1 MDNKEIVIRIKQ
13 IRDKANLSAR
23 ELSLRLGK
31 NDCYINKIES
41 SQFVPPID
49 MLLQIIECCNSTP
62 EEFFHRDLLSY
73 QKDRTLLDYFSKLTP
88 KQKDAILNL
97 YQDR

>member
-13 IRDKANLSAR
+13 LRDKANLSAR
-23 ELSLRLGK
+23 ELSLRLGQ

-41 SQFVPPID
+41 LQFVPPID
-49 MLLQIIECCNSTP
+49 MLLQIIECCHSTP
-62 EEFFHRDLLSY
+62 EEFFYHDLLSY
-73 QKDRTLLDYFSKLTP
+73 QKDKLLLEYFSKLTT

-97 YQDR
+97 YND

>member
-1 MDNKEIVIRIKQ
+1 MDNKEIIIRIKQ
-13 IRDKANLSAR
+13 IRDQANLSAR

-62 EEFFHRDLLSY
+62 EEFFHRDLLAY

-88 KQKDAILNL
+88 QQKDAILNL
-97 YQDR
+97 YEN

>member
-1 MDNKEIVIRIKQ
+1 MNNKEIVIRIKQ

-62 EEFFHRDLLSY
+62 EEFFHRDLLAY
-73 QKDRTLLDYFSKLTP
+73 QKDKTLLDYFSKLTP
-88 KQKDAILNL
+88 QQKDAILNL